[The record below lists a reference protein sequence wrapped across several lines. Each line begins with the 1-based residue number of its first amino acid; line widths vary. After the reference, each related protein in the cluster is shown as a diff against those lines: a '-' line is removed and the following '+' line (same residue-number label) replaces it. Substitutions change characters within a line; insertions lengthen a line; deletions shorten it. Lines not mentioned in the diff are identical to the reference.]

1 MKELQKKVS
10 DLNSLI
16 LEGRSMDAFEK
27 YYHEDVVMQE
37 NDQLPTVGKAA
48 NRLREE
54 KFFAAVTEFRLAEV
68 RKTAV
73 GENISMVEWHF
84 DYTHNEWGERNYSQ
98 IAVQEWRDSKIK
110 KETFYYGN

>member
-1 MKELQKKVS
+1 
-10 DLNSLI
+10 
-16 LEGRSMDAFEK
+16 
-27 YYHEDVVMQE
+27 
-37 NDQLPTVGKAA
+37 
-48 NRLREE
+48 
-54 KFFAAVTEFRLAEV
+54 LAEV

>member
-37 NDQLPTVGKAA
+37 NDQLPTVG
-48 NRLREE
+48 R
-54 KFFAAVTEFRLAEV
+54 
-68 RKTAV
+68 
-73 GENISMVEWHF
+73 
-84 DYTHNEWGERNYSQ
+84 Q
-98 IAVQEWRDSKIK
+98 PIA
-110 KETFYYGN
+110 